1 MMFTQM
7 NQEMNEERGSA
18 INPFLC
24 VAMTM
29 NPSMT
34 VRDEEG
40 NYIGAYEGS
49 TLNPLRDIMTDYN
62 RVRMTRMFSTGY
74 ASIEPL
80 KGLKLKETISYDYT
94 TQKIPDTI
102 TRLVRQ
108 ALKVVVTPRQQ
119 KGLSNMENLSL
130 LLL

>member
-1 MMFTQM
+1 MK
-7 NQEMNEERGSA
+7 R
-18 INPFLC
+18 
-24 VAMTM
+24 
-29 NPSMT
+29 
-34 VRDEEG
+34 
-40 NYIGAYEGS
+40 S

-94 TQKIPDTI
+94 TQKDSRYYNP
-102 TRLVRQ
+102 LSS
-108 ALKVVVTPRQQ
+108 AYLKVVVTPRQQ

>member
-1 MMFTQM
+1 
-7 NQEMNEERGSA
+7 
-18 INPFLC
+18 
-24 VAMTM
+24 MTM

-80 KGLKLKETISYDYT
+80 KRSEVERNNKLRLYNPK
-94 TQKIPDTI
+94 KIPDTI

-108 ALKVVVTPRQQ
+108 ALKSGSDAQTA
-119 KGLSNMENLSL
+119 KGFIEYGKIYLFYFFKLRTYVCIQTSSGCTGRL
-130 LLL
+130 